1 MLRGVEHLPVALAMG
16 KTMVVASAVS
26 DRLVAAGHQVLAGQK
41 EAPSVSAGHMLVQLL
56 LGLGV
61 VVGLLYLGT
70 KVVRGRS
77 SGSGLGQAAGRRR
90 GVVTLLGRQTLGKGV
105 SVAVVKVG
113 ERAYLLGV
121 TPTAV
126 RRLGEADAAG
136 LVELADAPGAAS
148 RAGAAGFGE
157 GGARLAKLASGLVG
171 RVSPRLA
178 DRLSPG
184 GRDAGVGD
192 VQGLASEDHR
202 PAHVISI
209 GTGNGSARI
218 TTLGGERPAPTWTS
232 AIEHLR
238 ERTVRRG

>member
-1 MLRGVEHLPVALAMG
+1 VLSGVEHLPVALAMG
-16 KTMVVASAVS
+16 KSMVVGSAAS
-26 DRLVAAGHQVLAGQK
+26 DRVVAAGHRVVAAQK

-61 VVGLLYLGT
+61 VVGLLYVGT

-77 SGSGLGQAAGRRR
+77 GGSGLGQAGRRR
-90 GVVTLLGRQTLGKGV
+90 GTVTLLGRQTLGKGV

-136 LVELADAPGAAS
+136 LVELADAPGTAN
-148 RAGAAGFGE
+148 RVGAAGFGE
-157 GGARLAKLASGLVG
+157 GGAGLARLASSLVG

-178 DRLSPG
+178 DRLNPG
-184 GRDAGVGD
+184 GRDAWAGETPSVP
-192 VQGLASEDHR
+192 SEGR
-202 PAHVISI
+202 RSAQVISI